1 MDIDCSVAGTW
12 CEIDAIKVTGKRYNL
27 RELRYWWIIIID
39 LIYILTIVAV
49 TQMSSLSK
57 DMGKL
62 VNSDLFSDVC
72 FIIEKQEVYAHKAI
86 LVARSDYFK
95 AMFSHNMKEAGKV
108 M

>member
-1 MDIDCSVAGTW
+1 MQ
-12 CEIDAIKVTGKRYNL
+12 
-27 RELRYWWIIIID
+27 WIIIIY
-39 LIYILTIVAV
+39 LIYFLTILA
-49 TQMSSLSK
+49 TIQTTSLSK

-95 AMFSHNMKEAGKV
+95 AMFSHNMKESGKV
-108 M
+108 L